1 METFLISERSRTY
14 IFVSFVVTIVILIM
28 EQYGFINRNITYSSV
43 ITWYFILALIQEIG
57 ALQFRR
63 IGKVKIFPKSIELIN
78 EDGIVTSIN
87 LTNEMHIIIHDE
99 SPILKSSFKLFKTK
113 RLYIFQNEDQIFNKM
128 LIVYKRKNKELE
140 MIIDSWRRDK
150 LLIEYKAT

>member
-99 SPILKSSFKLFKTK
+99 SPILKSSFKLFKTI
-113 RLYIFQNEDQIFNKM
+113 L
-128 LIVYKRKNKELE
+128 
-140 MIIDSWRRDK
+140 
-150 LLIEYKAT
+150 